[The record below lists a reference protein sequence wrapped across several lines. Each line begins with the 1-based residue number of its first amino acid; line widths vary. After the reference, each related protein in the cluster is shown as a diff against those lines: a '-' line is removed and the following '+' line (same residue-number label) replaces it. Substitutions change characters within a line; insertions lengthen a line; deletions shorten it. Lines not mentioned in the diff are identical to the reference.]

1 MVCDQSAYWLPD
13 WPLFCR
19 HAFPVMTSRIP
30 SRTVCKA
37 EWSLS
42 SLTCFPPG
50 YSIRTSEKKLI
61 IVFNGERFKLRDT
74 LLTRN
79 FHLLFIV
86 SNNYHPFSVPSCS
99 GLEANSVNLKTNKK
113 TLEQNGS
120 YFKLMF
126 YNNKVF
132 NSLYISNSSLNSFH
146 IAESYLSYIEPIT
159 REMTHNSACRLLKAG
174 KVELEKQKLI
184 YSRLTYVDK

>member
-1 MVCDQSAYWLPD
+1 MACDQLASWLD
-13 WPLFCR
+13 TLSCC

-61 IVFNGERFKLRDT
+61 IVLNGERFKLRDT

-79 FHLLFIV
+79 FHLLLIV
-86 SNNYHPFSVPSCS
+86 SNDYHPFSVPSCS
-99 GLEANSVNLKTNKK
+99 GLEANSVNLRTNKQK
-113 TLEQNGS
+113 TSEQNGR

-126 YNNKVF
+126 YNSKVF
-132 NSLYISNSSLNSFH
+132 NTLYISNSSLNRPLIRAILKWGLKQYRQCTVLSSCLCVLFH
-146 IAESYLSYIEPIT
+146 FQFFFSIT
-159 REMTHNSACRLLKAG
+159 PPLHLNG
-174 KVELEKQKLI
+174 K
-184 YSRLTYVDK
+184 SSN